1 MRAKQALRPCVMLLV
16 ACPLTAAVAQPT
28 RCDTLP
34 AYQREFARA
43 IGACRDLAPII
54 DIAPPVE
61 TTPSPAPPVPNG
73 NTEAMPTPASPSNTQ
88 AKKLT
93 PQRTEARKSTSKP
106 AAASAK
112 SAASRKSES
121 ERRNEPL
128 DARGWQTYQDDRY
141 TFRYPAD
148 LVTTLHR
155 NGVIE
160 LHSLDR
166 EFRVR
171 ASARINSKKD
181 TVHSAW
187 QQRLKEHGRSVTYK
201 RKGDGWFVVSGVEG
215 GKTYYRKQFVSP
227 ERTAE
232 LVITYPKSR
241 ALVYD
246 PWVTEIEKSFVA
258 YRASDGAQASSSTEP
273 PSVVTKAPAVNEVL
287 ELPNVIGR
295 GYADAANVL
304 TQFKVERVEVPS
316 AAPTG
321 EVLAQDPASGSSLPP
336 GSSIALRVSDGSL
349 ASAAAAAPAPSVA
362 SVASASQLEPSTA
375 PVQNDRVAGAFV
387 GEIASKVVA
396 ALVAGVLLGLLL
408 GAVLMR
414 RALLARSRAIET
426 APAEHVDIA
435 PAEIDS
441 SQAAAEVH
449 RVAAIEP
456 PPEIKF
462 TAWLD
467 LGETTIKFTDLPED
481 EEAEIEYSTDE
492 YAEQHQAA
500 FAARNFER

>member
-16 ACPLTAAVAQPT
+16 ACPLTAAIAQPT

-61 TTPSPAPPVPNG
+61 TTPSPAPPVPDG
-73 NTEAMPTPASPSNTQ
+73 NTEAMPTPASPGNTQ

-93 PQRTEARKSTSKP
+93 PKRTEARKSTSKP

-112 SAASRKSES
+112 SAGPSKTAASRKSES

-128 DARGWQTYQDDRY
+128 DTRGWQTYQDDRY

-148 LVTTLHR
+148 LVTASHR
-155 NGVIE
+155 NGVVE
-160 LHSLDR
+160 LHSVDR

-181 TVHSAW
+181 TVQSAW

-227 ERTAE
+227 ERMAE

-241 ALVYD
+241 ASVYD

-273 PSVVTKAPAVNEVL
+273 QSVVTMV
-287 ELPNVIGR
+287 R
-295 GYADAANVL
+295 S
-304 TQFKVERVEVPS
+304 RVP
-316 AAPTG
+316 
-321 EVLAQDPASGSSLPP
+321 
-336 GSSIALRVSDGSL
+336 
-349 ASAAAAAPAPSVA
+349 AAACAV
-362 SVASASQLEPSTA
+362 
-375 PVQNDRVAGAFV
+375 RRFC
-387 GEIASKVVA
+387 
-396 ALVAGVLLGLLL
+396 GL
-408 GAVLMR
+408 R
-414 RALLARSRAIET
+414 
-426 APAEHVDIA
+426 
-435 PAEIDS
+435 
-441 SQAAAEVH
+441 
-449 RVAAIEP
+449 
-456 PPEIKF
+456 
-462 TAWLD
+462 
-467 LGETTIKFTDLPED
+467 
-481 EEAEIEYSTDE
+481 
-492 YAEQHQAA
+492 
-500 FAARNFER
+500 FAARTFDGARAKPSGGGCVYQPGREQRRGRAGSRRIARPAARRRAHASSASSAQSRHRYSACRTCGYCAGCNRQPGGYRSRQSRCDRAASRSPHSRCDRAASRSPHSRCDRAACRSPQSRCDRAASRNQIYRLA

>member
-1 MRAKQALRPCVMLLV
+1 MLLV
-16 ACPLTAAVAQPT
+16 ACPLTAAVAQPQ

-34 AYQREFARA
+34 AIQREFARA

-61 TTPSPAPPVPNG
+61 TTPPPAPPVPNG
-73 NTEAMPTPASPSNTQ
+73 STEAMPTPASPSNTQ
-88 AKKLT
+88 AKTLT

-112 SAASRKSES
+112 SAAPSKTAASRKSES

-128 DARGWQTYQDDRY
+128 DSRGWQTYQDDRY

-148 LVTTLHR
+148 LVTASQR
-155 NGVIE
+155 NGVVE

-181 TVHSAW
+181 TVQSAW
-187 QQRLKEHGRSVTYK
+187 QQRLNEHGRSVTYK

-227 ERTAE
+227 ERVAE

-241 ALVYD
+241 ASIYD
-246 PWVTEIEKSFVA
+246 PWVTEIEKSFVP
-258 YRASDGAQASSSTEP
+258 YRESDSAQASSGNEP
-273 PSVVTKAPAVNEVL
+273 PSVAATAPAVNETR

-295 GYADAANVL
+295 SYADAANVL

-316 AAPTG
+316 AASTG

-349 ASAAAAAPAPSVA
+349 AGAAAAVPAPSAA
-362 SVASASQLEPSTA
+362 SVAAASQLQPSA
-375 PVQNDRVAGAFV
+375 PVQNDRVAGAF
-387 GEIASKVVA
+387 ISQAASNVVA
-396 ALVAGVLLGLLL
+396 ALIGGVLLGLLL

-414 RALLARSRAIET
+414 RTLLARSRAIET
-426 APAEHVDIA
+426 ASAEHVAIA
-435 PAEIDS
+435 PAAIDRH
-441 SQAAAEVH
+441 AATEVD

-456 PPEIKF
+456 PPEAKF
-462 TAWLD
+462 TAWLEP
-467 LGETTIKFTDLPED
+467 GETTIKFADLLEE
-481 EEAEIEYSTDE
+481 EEAAIAYSRNQ
-492 YAEQHQAA
+492 YAE
-500 FAARNFER
+500 

>member
-1 MRAKQALRPCVMLLV
+1 MRAKQALQLCVMLLV
-16 ACPLTAAVAQPT
+16 ACPLTAAVAQPQ

-61 TTPSPAPPVPNG
+61 TTPPPAPPVPNDS
-73 NTEAMPTPASPSNTQ
+73 TEAMQTTASPVSPQ

-112 SAASRKSES
+112 SAAPSKTAASRKSEG
-121 ERRNEPL
+121 EGRNEPL
-128 DARGWQTYQDDRY
+128 DVSGWKTYQDDRY
-141 TFRYPAD
+141 AFRYPAD
-148 LVTTLHR
+148 LVTASQR
-155 NGVIE
+155 NGGVE
-160 LHSLDR
+160 LHSVDR

-171 ASARINSKKD
+171 ASARINTKKD
-181 TVHSAW
+181 TVQSAW

-227 ERTAE
+227 ERMAE

-241 ALVYD
+241 ALIYD

-258 YRASDGAQASSSTEP
+258 YRASDSAQASSST
-273 PSVVTKAPAVNEVL
+273 PSVVT
-287 ELPNVIGR
+287 
-295 GYADAANVL
+295 
-304 TQFKVERVEVPS
+304 
-316 AAPTG
+316 
-321 EVLAQDPASGSSLPP
+321 
-336 GSSIALRVSDGSL
+336 VSDGSL
-349 ASAAAAAPAPSVA
+349 ASATAAVPAPSAA
-362 SVASASQLEPSTA
+362 SVAPASPLELSTA
-375 PVQNDRVAGAFV
+375 PVQNDRGAGASIS
-387 GEIASKVVA
+387 GIASNVMA

-414 RALLARSRAIET
+414 RALLARSHAIDT
-426 APAEHVDIA
+426 APVEHVDIA
-435 PAEIDS
+435 PAETNGG
-441 SQAAAEVH
+441 QAAAEVH
-449 RVAAIEP
+449 RVAAIKP
-456 PPEIKF
+456 PPELKF

-467 LGETTIKFTDLPED
+467 PGETTIKFTDLPDHVEV
-481 EEAEIEYSTDE
+481 AIEYSTDE

-500 FAARNFER
+500 FTARNFGR